1 MYNATS
7 LIISLIALGFSGF
20 FAVRQL
26 RYARSASDMTLLLEV
41 ALRATLDRDF
51 QNDQMYVVSHLA
63 EEHPPDGGMDVLP
76 EQARLATRNVAFM
89 YEYIGIMYALDMV
102 DSRIAL
108 GIFHFRIRQVWE
120 TLEPYIRAERVARQ
134 APFLPFFENLY
145 IRAQAA
151 APEEIFRSIGLRS
164 THGYAPGA

>member
-1 MYNATS
+1 MYNVIS
-7 LIISLIALGFSGF
+7 LVISLIALALSGF
-20 FAVRQL
+20 ATIRQL

-41 ALRATLDRDF
+41 ALSATRDRGF
-51 QNDQMYVVSHLA
+51 QNDQRYVLTRLR
-63 EEHPPDGGMDVLP
+63 EEHLPDAGMDALP
-76 EQARLATRNVAFM
+76 EQARTATRNVAFM

-134 APFLPFFENLY
+134 APFLPFFENMY
-145 IRAQAA
+145 IRSQD
-151 APEEIFRSIGLRS
+151 APAEDILRS
-164 THGYAPGA
+164 LGLCSARGFMPEG